1 MVILRKEKA
10 NEIIEDNIYLIYHLP
25 RRYKAIDYYL
35 SGSLR
40 HTLLSIFNF
49 CKKHE
54 TIIYKNRYCYFF
66 DTKTLTLKVRK
77 RITSYGV
84 SNRHINLLSAL
95 GFFDKLIQNNKQ
107 LTKINQ
113 NFLEKT
119 NRQRG
124 ISFFAIVDLK
134 KRLDEIEER
143 AKIFRLNKVTSG
155 NISYAKLAT
164 FDHKLAD
171 KIYYSNNRKVP
182 GIKAEEYQ
190 ELKALL
196 LFLVETNGYCTKEEI
211 YNNLI
216 YPDTE
221 INKLLKIFKK
231 DISDNFIYAPPTKAD
246 KEKYN
251 LKSSKWIYKKGVIQC
266 N

>member
-1 MVILRKEKA
+1 MFIILAKENAKQ
-10 NEIIEDNIYLIYHLP
+10 IIEDNIYLIYHIP
-25 RRYKAIDYYL
+25 KRYKAINYYL

-49 CKKHE
+49 CKKLDV
-54 TIIYKNRYCYFF
+54 IIYKNHYCYFL

-77 RITSYGV
+77 RLSSNDV

-95 GFFDKLIQNNKQ
+95 GFLEKIKQNNKQ
-107 LTKINQ
+107 LTEINKD
-113 NFLEKT
+113 FLKETKS
-119 NRQRG
+119 QRG

-134 KRLDEIEER
+134 KRLEEIEER

-164 FDHKLAD
+164 FDLKLAD
-171 KIYYSNNRKVP
+171 KIYFANSRQVP

-190 ELKALL
+190 ELKELL
-196 LFLVETNGYCTKEEI
+196 ILLIDEKGYCTKEEL
-211 YNNLI
+211 YDNLI

-221 INKLLKIFKK
+221 INKLLKIYKK
-231 DISDNFIYAPPTKAD
+231 DITDSFSYKPPSKTD
-246 KEKYN
+246 KQRFN
-251 LKSSKWIYKKGVIQC
+251 LQSAKWIYKKGVI
-266 N
+266 

>member
-1 MVILRKEKA
+1 M
-10 NEIIEDNIYLIYHLP
+10 
-25 RRYKAIDYYL
+25 
-35 SGSLR
+35 R

-49 CKKHE
+49 CKKLDV
-54 TIIYKNRYCYFF
+54 IIYKNHYCYFL

-77 RITSYGV
+77 RLSSNDV

-95 GFFDKLIQNNKQ
+95 GFLEKIKQNNKQ
-107 LTKINQ
+107 LTEINKD
-113 NFLEKT
+113 FLKETKS
-119 NRQRG
+119 QRG

-134 KRLDEIEER
+134 KRLDIIEER
-143 AKIFRLNKVTSG
+143 ATIFKTNKVTSG
-155 NISYAKLAT
+155 NISYAKIST
-164 FDHKLAD
+164 FDRKLAD
-171 KIYYSNNRKVP
+171 KIYYSNSRKVP
-182 GIKAEEYQ
+182 RIKAEEYQ

-231 DISDNFIYAPPTKAD
+231 DISDSFIYAPPTKAD

-251 LKSSKWIYKKGVIQC
+251 LKSSKWIYKKGGIT
-266 N
+266 NATNNK